1 MALRQSGSGRRGQLV
16 PEAHSMLDNMKYEIA
31 GELGI
36 PVYQGSED
44 YWGAITSRDCGK
56 VGGRMVKRL
65 IHLAEQQLV
74 QGKTPDKI

>member
-1 MALRQSGSGRRGQLV
+1 MAAGQNGSGRTQLV

-44 YWGAITSRDCGK
+44 YWGGIASRDCGK
-56 VGGRMVKRL
+56 VGGSMVKRM
-65 IHLAEQQLV
+65 IAMAEKQIA
-74 QGKTPDKI
+74 QGNMPEKI

>member
-1 MALRQSGSGRRGQLV
+1 MAAGQRSSGRTQLI

-44 YWGAITSRDCGK
+44 YWGEIPSRDCGK
-56 VGGRMVKRL
+56 VGGSMVKRM
-65 IHLAEQQLV
+65 IAMAEKQIA
-74 QGKTPDKI
+74 QGSIPDKV